1 MLHRFRHA
9 NRKWCRRALAA
20 GGAPFRI
27 TQHRGKR
34 PGLGKPHHVD
44 RFARDRSRNLAQEN
58 LDAARL
64 VLEVKGIPLANKGDD
79 SAGAHAVPGTRDTG
93 AAHDT
98 GERSWRLIEGP
109 GHGGCHHF
117 DVRQRMGVDHGKK
130 RLLLRIGGVEVNA
143 ANTDRGVDKFGMP
156 RGLVSDVD
164 RDTSAA
170 GRHIQCQ
177 PVEAKFRIHALASNY
192 PADFDSAT
200 VQLSTQQFLEGGA
213 RWWR

>member
-1 MLHRFRHA
+1 
-9 NRKWCRRALAA
+9 
-20 GGAPFRI
+20 
-27 TQHRGKR
+27 
-34 PGLGKPHHVD
+34 
-44 RFARDRSRNLAQEN
+44 
-58 LDAARL
+58 
-64 VLEVKGIPLANKGDD
+64 
-79 SAGAHAVPGTRDTG
+79 
-93 AAHDT
+93 
-98 GERSWRLIEGP
+98 
-109 GHGGCHHF
+109 
-117 DVRQRMGVDHGKK
+117 MGVDHGKK